1 MLRGKT
7 TELGLLQ
14 VYAEEAGW
22 QNKFEELQLLFFFFI
37 SLQVSLKQTSLI
49 YLVTE
54 KLISKFFFFLL
65 FTFRSL
71 YGLLTLLLE
80 CYKERVRPK

>member
-22 QNKFEELQLLFFFFI
+22 QNKFEELQLLFFFFYQFA
-37 SLQVSLKQTSLI
+37 SLFKTDITHLSSNWKTN
-49 YLVTE
+49 
-54 KLISKFFFFLL
+54 F
-65 FTFRSL
+65 
-71 YGLLTLLLE
+71 
-80 CYKERVRPK
+80 